1 MKTKG
6 KKVKVVGQG
15 APIVAY
21 LIAESEKKFIVLN
34 ETGNVEMHFPKKD
47 YKYIILED
55 K

>member
-6 KKVKVVGQG
+6 RKVKVKGPG
-15 APIVAY
+15 EPITAF
-21 LIAESEKKFIVLN
+21 LIAESEKKFIVVN

-47 YKYIILED
+47 YKYIVLED